1 MNAADFLS
9 YCIMI
14 HLLWPS
20 RSYIYF
26 NLKVEARIPM
36 DDIEFSGLMSRD
48 SSTIST
54 LSKISELSNHTDQSA
69 PLQIA

>member
-9 YCIMI
+9 YCVML

-20 RSYIYF
+20 RSFIYF

-54 LSKISELSNHTDQSA
+54 LSKMSELSNHTQSDTQ
-69 PLQIA
+69 LQIA